1 MLTKALAK
9 TKKIVFVVSFKKIKN
24 PLISIVDKN
33 LTMKAYNPN
42 VSPYVLLNTSVPVP
56 SKMMASKKK
65 HLIFYCHFI
74 YFTFIL
80 FP

>member
-1 MLTKALAK
+1 MNFLTLVLF
-9 TKKIVFVVSFKKIKN
+9 IFV
-24 PLISIVDKN
+24 N
-33 LTMKAYNPN
+33 LVTC
-42 VSPYVLLNTSVPVP
+42 YVICNTSVLVP

-80 FP
+80 LPKKN